1 MAQAL
6 SEKPEAAMLAFPAL
20 GEPSDL
26 ARSLTKPVLGSACST
41 KYLKA
46 DC

>member
-6 SEKPEAAMLAFPAL
+6 NEKPEAAMLALPSL

-26 ARSLTKPVLGSACST
+26 ARSLTRPVFGSACST